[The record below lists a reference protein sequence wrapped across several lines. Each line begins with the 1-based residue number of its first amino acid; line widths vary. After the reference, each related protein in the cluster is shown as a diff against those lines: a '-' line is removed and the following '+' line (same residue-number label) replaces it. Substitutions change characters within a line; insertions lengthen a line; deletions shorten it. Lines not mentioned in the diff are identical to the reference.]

1 MIINSNTAAAS
12 QLPATLLAR
21 GKSVSEKRAPAA
33 GVAQAPLTSVSNQN
47 LTAAGAPISDEDAA
61 SETTESMR
69 QMIIAQN
76 AMAMMAQA
84 NSMPLRA
91 LRLLQQ

>member
-1 MIINSNTAAAS
+1 
-12 QLPATLLAR
+12 
-21 GKSVSEKRAPAA
+21 
-33 GVAQAPLTSVSNQN
+33 VSNQD
-47 LTAAGAPISDEDAA
+47 LTAVGVPIQNEDEA
-61 SETTESMR
+61 SNSTESAR

-84 NSMPLRA
+84 NSMPLNA